1 MEWQPEP
8 QGLNELLNLLRD
20 AIAPNNRDQALV
32 HKVIIIPKWGVFL
45 FILNI
50 INTCLIIIETSV
62 IQRDSFI

>member
-32 HKVIIIPKWGVFL
+32 HKVIIIPKWDFFL
-45 FILNI
+45 FICI
-50 INTCLIIIETSV
+50 KHY
-62 IQRDSFI
+62 